1 MGFFDGLNKAYG
13 QADKHG
19 FFGLLPGGAQ
29 VNSQLG
35 GYALAA
41 GEAIPAITQGALH
54 LGDRTDRHVD
64 KRMTDALIEAE
75 ATARARGSDITQYKD
90 YPDTPGGVGAAHVF
104 GDVTM
109 SEFKRDDTGKV
120 IGLKP
125 HKYDTNKS
133 VSDLQAEILAG
144 GKLYKPAELALAAVQ
159 DNGMTSHD
167 LDFGTQSK
175 PPASPVAS
183 QPVVPIIPQSE
194 ATPAPAITSPSPT
207 TPPPVIPRTKPTAP
221 PVITKAAPR
230 PAGVAL
236 AERPELTILGPLTGY
251 SVRAGDTLTAI
262 AAANN
267 TTIEDIARKN
277 KINNVDLINVGQQ
290 LIF

>member
-1 MGFFDGLNKAYG
+1 MGFFDGLNRAYG
-13 QADKHG
+13 QVDKNVM
-19 FFGLLPGGAQ
+19 FGLLPGGAQ
-29 VNSQLG
+29 VNSKLG

-41 GEAIPAITQGALH
+41 QEAIPAITQGALH

-75 ATARARGSDITQYKD
+75 ATARARGSDVTQYKD

-104 GDVTM
+104 GDVSM
-109 SEFKRDDTGKV
+109 SGFKRDAAGKV
-120 IGLKP
+120 IGIKP
-125 HKYDTNKS
+125 HKYDTDKS
-133 VSDLQAEILAG
+133 VSELQAEILAG
-144 GKLYKPAELALAAVQ
+144 GPLYKPAELALAAVQ
-159 DNGMTSHD
+159 DHGMISHD
-167 LDFGTQSK
+167 LDFVNKTKQISSPTISK
-175 PPASPVAS
+175 
-183 QPVVPIIPQSE
+183 PVVPIIPQNE
-194 ATPAPAITSPSPT
+194 ATPAPAITSISPT
-207 TPPPVIPRTKPTAP
+207 TPPPIIPRTKPTAP
-221 PVITKAAPR
+221 PVITQAEPR

-236 AERPELTILGPLTGY
+236 AERPELTTLGPLTGY

-277 KINNVDLINVGQQ
+277 KIANVDLINIGQK